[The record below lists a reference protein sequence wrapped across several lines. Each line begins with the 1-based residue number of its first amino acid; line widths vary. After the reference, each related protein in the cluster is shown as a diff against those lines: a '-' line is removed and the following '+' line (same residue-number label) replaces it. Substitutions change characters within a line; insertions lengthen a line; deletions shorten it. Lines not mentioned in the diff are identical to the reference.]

1 MSRAPY
7 RKRQGS
13 NLQSFYAQLISNQRP
28 HHSDLF
34 QCCLEAPYKG
44 FMMPEGNN
52 RNAQIWTEI
61 IPAPKA
67 GAMTKLGDI
76 PFNC

>member
-1 MSRAPY
+1 M
-7 RKRQGS
+7 
-13 NLQSFYAQLISNQRP
+13 L
-28 HHSDLF
+28 H
-34 QCCLEAPYKG
+34 
-44 FMMPEGNN
+44 EGNN

-76 PFNC
+76 PFSCQFIYYIISKMV